1 VSTRRTYLIKTRAR
15 AEARRGEKGEVGRGE
30 RERERWPRREEERWG
45 MGIGRWRRGGG
56 PGGCDGG
63 GRSIRAVRRLQIG
76 TRKRVGPGPIPAR
89 GPAGF
94 AASISVFSVFSWC
107 SKFFSQF
114 STVY

>member
-1 VSTRRTYLIKTRAR
+1 
-15 AEARRGEKGEVGRGE
+15 
-30 RERERWPRREEERWG
+30 
-45 MGIGRWRRGGG
+45 
-56 PGGCDGG
+56 
-63 GRSIRAVRRLQIG
+63 
-76 TRKRVGPGPIPAR
+76 VGPGPIPAR